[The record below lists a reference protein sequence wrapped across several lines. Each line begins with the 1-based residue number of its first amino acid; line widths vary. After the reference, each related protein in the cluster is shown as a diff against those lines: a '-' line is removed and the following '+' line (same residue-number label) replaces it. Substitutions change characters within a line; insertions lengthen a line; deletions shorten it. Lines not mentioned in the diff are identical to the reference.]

1 MNRNELLLEFT
12 EEVRQLEESGAGMPF
27 VFSPSEAFMLLAI
40 LQLALRHPRVDGTT
54 GQFARTLAEN
64 IEGRLCK
71 TPALK
76 EVARQGWQP
85 EHDV

>member
-1 MNRNELLLEFT
+1 MSDLQQQFIQEIQTL
-12 EEVRQLEESGAGMPF
+12 QDSGAAMPL
-27 VFSPSEAFMLLAI
+27 VFTPSEAFMLLAI
-40 LQLALRHPRVDGTT
+40 LQLVLRHPRVDGPT
-54 GQFARTLAEN
+54 GEFARSFAEN
-64 IEGRLCK
+64 IEERLCK